1 MDTGKYIS
9 LREKKRRGTLS
20 PTEATALQQIE
31 NTPEA
36 NELEKVQQWSGRY
49 RQTLEP
55 DTEAGWLR
63 LRARMDAAATPSK
76 AKPHLKAIRQRL
88 LAVAAVLLLGIV
100 AVALLRNL
108 ARPTSSMLV
117 YETYNGETRELT
129 LSDGTFVHL
138 NENSRIAIPRSFEG
152 QPKRQVELSG
162 EAFFNVKTVDNQE
175 FVVKAPNISIIVLG
189 TAFDVRTY
197 SQETFAE
204 VEVQHGKVQLIA
216 NSSQE
221 TIQLG
226 TGETGVLKNN
236 RLSKKTAAAPNG
248 QSWRTNQL
256 LFNGTP
262 LEEVI
267 PYLERH
273 YKISID
279 ISDPSMRK
287 CRFSANFEQT
297 HLSDVLQTLELAMG
311 TTVDRRINGHYVLG
325 SGTCK
330 R

>member
-1 MDTGKYIS
+1 MDIGKYIS
-9 LREKKRRGTLS
+9 LQEKKRRGTLS
-20 PTEATALQQIE
+20 PTEAIALQQIE
-31 NTPEA
+31 NTPAA
-36 NELEKVQQWSGRY
+36 NELEKVRQWSGRY
-49 RQTLEP
+49 RQRLEP

-63 LRARMDAAATPSK
+63 LRARMDAAATPAK
-76 AKPHLKAIRQRL
+76 AKSHLKPIRQRL

-100 AVALLRNL
+100 AVALLRHS
-108 ARPTSSMLV
+108 ARLTSSMLV

-152 QPKRQVELSG
+152 QPERQVELSG
-162 EAFFNVKTVDNQE
+162 EAFFNVKTVDNQR
-175 FVVKAPNISIIVLG
+175 FVVQTPNISIIVLG

-216 NSSQE
+216 SSSQE

-226 TGETGVLKNN
+226 TGETGVLKGN
-236 RLSKKTAAAPNG
+236 RLSKKAAAAPNA

-297 HLSDVLQTLELAMG
+297 HLSDVLQTLELALG